1 MTNKPITICHLSDT
15 HIRNLKYHEE
25 YKKVFKDIYESL
37 ENDKPDY
44 IVHTGDIAHTKTQL
58 SPEYF
63 EICADFL
70 KNLADIAPTYIILG
84 NHDGNLKN
92 DNRQDAITPIIET
105 LQHPN
110 LHLLKNSGE
119 TQLTDSVCL
128 NVLSVFDRDNWV
140 SPSNSDMINI
150 ALYHGAIRG
159 CVINDEW
166 SLENGEDDI
175 NIFRNFDFA
184 MLGDIH
190 RTQYLDTEGRVWYA
204 GSTVQQNFGE
214 SLRKGYLLWDIRD
227 KDTFNVEK
235 RLFMSPR
242 PFFTIEINQDGT
254 LPKVN
259 VPRNSRLRL
268 ISNYNLPL
276 IKLRRA
282 CDYANAQWSP
292 YSVNFVNKAGYT
304 KSSSVQTDGKAVNMR
319 DQNTQ
324 EKYIKAFLSNKEISD
339 DVHERVLELNR
350 NYSKQIESTT
360 NVSRNIVWKLKKMK
374 WNNLFNYGES
384 NEIDFDKLDGLVGIF
399 GKNYSG
405 KSSIIDS
412 ALFGLYNT
420 TSKGERKN
428 VHIVNQN
435 KQVAKC
441 QLEIGVGD
449 DTYKITRNLEKYQKR
464 LKGNET
470 TEVKTELDF
479 TKYALG
485 DHAESKNGTTRNGTD
500 ENIRNTFGSFSDFLI
515 TSMASQMDAF
525 GFINEGSTKRKEILA
540 KFLDLKMFE
549 EKHRLAKKESAEM
562 KGVIKHLNSTDWRK
576 KLKWNQEA
584 ISEILEDIENQN
596 TLCGKHTSRIKDLL
610 EDQKLIEDQISSVGA
625 DSIDIK
631 ALQASLK
638 KKQGQV
644 SKASQV
650 LEKGLAKL
658 KAQEALQGQLQA
670 SIEGFDL
677 KSLEEQVEKHKTL
690 LNVASGI
697 ERLIRKDK
705 MEIANYQNK
714 IDLLHDHE
722 YDPDCEY
729 CSDNQFVKEAEEA
742 KTLIEKSRELMAL
755 REHELKET
763 NEEKSLIDVVCV
775 NKDITDHKTRIR
787 EVKTNEVKI
796 KSIKS
801 EISANKS
808 KTALAEKEIE
818 EIKNKIEHYY
828 ENQEAYDNLE
838 SLQRDLR
845 AIKLTVSKKKTDL
858 EACNKKSMQLMSEEG
873 STRRL
878 VEEAKEH
885 IKQID
890 DAEKEFIAYDLYIQA
905 MHANGVSYQVIKSML
920 PIINKEISSVLSTIV
935 NFEVFFDNVDNK
947 LEIYIKHP
955 KYDPR
960 PLSMGSGA
968 EKTIASMAIRLA
980 LISVTNLP
988 KSSLMIMDEPATA
1001 LDEEHMNGFIRL
1013 LQMVKSQF
1021 KTVIIISHLDSLK
1034 DIVDKTI
1041 DIQKVDGYAKV
1052 KI

>member
-1 MTNKPITICHLSDT
+1 MTTFAHISDT
-15 HIRNLKYHEE
+15 HIRNIKYHEE

-44 IVHTGDIAHTKTQL
+44 IIHTGDIAHTKTQL

-63 EICADFL
+63 EICANFL
-70 KNLADIAPTYIILG
+70 KNLANIAPTYVILG

-92 DNRQDAITPIIET
+92 DNRQDAITPIVEA
-105 LQHPN
+105 LQHSN
-110 LHLLKNSGE
+110 LHLLKSSGE
-119 TQLTDSVCL
+119 TQLSDLICL
-128 NVLSVFDRDNWV
+128 NVLSVFDRDNWI
-140 SPSNSDMINI
+140 SPTDQSIINI

-159 CVINDEW
+159 CVINEEW

-175 NIFRNFDFA
+175 NIFTDFDFA

-190 RTQYLDTEGRVWYA
+190 RTQYLDTEQKVWYA
-204 GSTVQQNFGE
+204 GSTIQQNFGE

-227 KDTFNVEK
+227 KDNFSVEK

-242 PFFTIEINQDGT
+242 PFFTIEINKDGT
-254 LPKVN
+254 LPKIN
-259 VPRNSRLRL
+259 VPKNARLRL
-268 ISNYNLPL
+268 ISNYDLPL
-276 IKLRRA
+276 VKLRRA

-292 YSVNFVNKAGYT
+292 YSVNFVNKAGYAT
-304 KSSSVQTDGKAVNMR
+304 GTTIQTDGKTINMR
-319 DQNTQ
+319 DQNVQ
-324 EKYIKAFLSNKEISD
+324 EKYIKAFLSGKEISG
-339 DVHERVLELNR
+339 DVLERILELNR
-350 NYSKQIESTT
+350 NYSKQIESLDG
-360 NVSRNIVWKLKKMK
+360 VSRNIVWKLRKMK
-374 WNNLFNYGES
+374 WNNLFNYGEK

-435 KQVAKC
+435 KQSAKC

-449 DTYKITRNLEKYQKR
+449 DTYKITRNLEKYKKK
-464 LKGNET
+464 LKNKET
-470 TEVKTELDF
+470 VEVKTELDF
-479 TKYALG
+479 TKYTLG
-485 DHAESKNGTTRNGTD
+485 EYVESKNGTTRNGTD
-500 ENIRNTFGSFSDFLI
+500 ENIRNIFGSFSDFLI
-515 TSMASQMDAF
+515 TSMASQTDAF

-549 EKHRLAKKESAEM
+549 VKHKLAKKESAEM

-576 KLKWNQEA
+576 KLKWNKEA
-584 ISEILEDIENQN
+584 ISEILEDIANQ
-596 TLCGKHTSRIKDLL
+596 TDLCEKHTSRIKDLL
-610 EDQKLIEDQISSVGA
+610 DEQKIIEAQISAVGTA
-625 DSIDIK
+625 SIDVR
-631 ALQASLK
+631 LLLDRLK
-638 KKQGQV
+638 KQR
-644 SKASQV
+644 KAQWKRDKTI
-650 LEKGLAKL
+650 EKGLDRL
-658 KAQEALQGQLQA
+658 SAQEGLQQQLQA

-677 KSLEEQVEKHKTL
+677 EPLEKQVENHKSLRSDL
-690 LNVASGI
+690 LII
-697 ERLIRKDK
+697 ERHIRTDTMK
-705 MEIANYQNK
+705 MNNFQNK

-722 YDPDCEY
+722 YDPDCKY
-729 CSDNQFVKEAEEA
+729 CCDNQFVKEAEEA
-742 KTLIEKSRELMAL
+742 KTLIEKVHKSIRDFEEDL
-755 REHELKET
+755 R
-763 NEEKSLIDVVCV
+763 LIKKKK
-775 NKDITDHKTRIR
+775 NAIDIVYIEAEITGHNVRIR

-801 EISANKS
+801 EISANES
-808 KTALAEKEIE
+808 KKALAEKEIE
-818 EIKNKIEHYY
+818 EISAKIEHYY

-838 SLQRDLR
+838 SLQRDLK
-845 AIKLTVSKKKTDL
+845 AIKLTVTKKKTNL
-858 EACNKKSMQLMSEEG
+858 ENCNKKVMRLMSEEG

-878 VEEAKEH
+878 IEESREH
-885 IKQID
+885 IKKID

-920 PIINKEISSVLSTIV
+920 PIINKEISSVLATIV
-935 NFEVFFDNVDNK
+935 DFEVFFDNDDNK

-955 KYDPR
+955 RFEPR

-988 KSSLMIMDEPATA
+988 KSELFILDEPATA
-1001 LDEEHMNGFIRL
+1001 LDEEHMEGFVRL
-1013 LQMVKSQF
+1013 LQMIKRQF
-1021 KTVIIISHLDSLK
+1021 KTVLLISHLESLK
-1034 DIVDKTI
+1034 DVVDKTI

>member
-1 MTNKPITICHLSDT
+1 MTTFAHISDT
-15 HIRNLKYHEE
+15 HIRNVKYHEE

-44 IVHTGDIAHTKTQL
+44 IIHTGDIAHTKTQL

-70 KNLADIAPTYIILG
+70 KNLADIAPTYVILG

-92 DNRQDAITPIIET
+92 DNRQDAITPVVEA

-119 TQLTDSVCL
+119 TQLDNLFCL

-140 SPSNSDMINI
+140 SPSDQSMVNI

-159 CVINDEW
+159 CVINEEW

-175 NIFRNFDFA
+175 NIFTDFDFA

-190 RTQYLDTEGRVWYA
+190 RTQYLDTEQRVWYA

-214 SLRKGYLLWDIRD
+214 SLRKGYLLWDIKD
-227 KDTFNVEK
+227 KDSFNVEK

-242 PFFTIEINQDGT
+242 PFFTIEINKDGT
-254 LPKVN
+254 LPKVD
-259 VPRNSRLRL
+259 VPKNARLRL

-276 IKLRRA
+276 VKLRRA

-292 YSVNFVNKAGYT
+292 YSVNFVNKAGY
-304 KSSSVQTDGKAVNMR
+304 SSGSSVETDGKTINMR

-339 DVHERVLELNR
+339 DVLERVLELNR
-350 NYSKQIESTT
+350 NYSKQIESTSG
-360 NVSRNIVWKLKKMK
+360 VSRNIVWKLRKMR
-374 WNNLFNYGES
+374 WNNLFNYGEN
-384 NEIDFDKLDGLVGIF
+384 NEIDFEKLDGLVGIF

-435 KQVAKC
+435 KQKAKC

-485 DHAESKNGTTRNGTD
+485 VHAESKNGTTRNGTD

-515 TSMASQMDAF
+515 TSMASQTDAF

-549 EKHRLAKKESAEM
+549 EKHKLAKKESAEM

-584 ISEILEDIENQN
+584 ISEILEDIANQ
-596 TLCGKHTSRIKDLL
+596 TDLCEKHTARINVLL
-610 EDQKLIEDQISSVGA
+610 EEQKTIEDQISAVGTE
-625 DSIDIK
+625 SIDIK
-631 ALQASLK
+631 ALNKMLTN
-638 KKQGQV
+638 KQKQV
-644 SKASQV
+644 SKASQII
-650 LEKGLAKL
+650 EKGVDRLS
-658 KAQEALQGQLQA
+658 AQEGLQKQLQA
-670 SIEGFDL
+670 FIEDFDIT
-677 KSLEEQVEKHKTL
+677 SCEEQIEKHKGL
-690 LNVASGI
+690 LEDISIV
-697 ERLIRKDK
+697 ERHIRSNK
-705 MEIANYQNK
+705 MEIANFQNK

-729 CSDNQFVKEAEEA
+729 CSNNQFVKEAEEA
-742 KTLIEKSRELMAL
+742 KTLIEESKRTLRDFEEDLRLLEQKRNQINIVYVKAEL
-755 REHELKET
+755 EDYNLKF
-763 NEEKSLIDVVCV
+763 
-775 NKDITDHKTRIR
+775 R
-787 EVKTNEVKI
+787 EVKTNATKI
-796 KSIKS
+796 KSIKA
-801 EISANKS
+801 EISASESRK
-808 KTALAEKEIE
+808 ALAEKEIE
-818 EIKNKIEHYY
+818 EIDKKIEHYY

-838 SLQRDLR
+838 SLQRDLK
-845 AIKLTVSKKKTDL
+845 AIKLTIQRKQTNL
-858 EACNKKSMQLMSEEG
+858 ETCNKKVMKLMSEEG
-873 STRRL
+873 TTRRL

-935 NFEVFFDNVDNK
+935 NFEVFFDNDDNK

-955 KYDPR
+955 KYEPR

-988 KSSLMIMDEPATA
+988 KSELFILDEPATA
-1001 LDEEHMNGFIRL
+1001 LDEEHMEGFIRL
-1013 LQMVKSQF
+1013 LQMIKRQF
-1021 KTVIIISHLDSLK
+1021 KTVLLISHLESLK

-1041 DIQKVDGYAKV
+1041 DIQKTDGYAKV

>member
-1 MTNKPITICHLSDT
+1 MTTFAHISDT
-15 HIRNLKYHEE
+15 HIRNVKYHEE
-25 YKKVFKDIYESL
+25 YRKVFADIYESL
-37 ENDKPDY
+37 ENEKPDY
-44 IVHTGDIAHTKTQL
+44 IIHTGDIAHTKTQL

-63 EICADFL
+63 ELCADFL

-92 DNRQDAITPIIET
+92 DNRQDAITPVIEA

-110 LHLLKNSGE
+110 LHLLKESGE
-119 TQLTDSVCL
+119 TQLDSSICL

-140 SPSNSDMINI
+140 SPTNQDMINI

-175 NIFRNFDFA
+175 NIFTNFDFA

-190 RTQYLDTEGRVWYA
+190 RTQYLDTEERVWYA

-214 SLRKGYLLWDIRD
+214 SLRKGYLLWDIRG
-227 KDTFNVEK
+227 KDNFKVEK

-242 PFFTIEINQDGT
+242 PFYTIEINKDGT
-254 LPKVN
+254 LPKVD
-259 VPRNSRLRL
+259 VPKNARLRL

-276 IKLRRA
+276 AKLRRA
-282 CDYANAQWSP
+282 CDYANAKWSP
-292 YSVNFVNKAGYT
+292 YSVNFVNKAGYGSGT
-304 KSSSVQTDGKAVNMR
+304 SVQTDGKTMNMR
-319 DQNTQ
+319 DQNLQ
-324 EKYIKAFLSNKEISD
+324 EKYIRAFLSNKEISD
-339 DVHERVLELNR
+339 DVLDRILELNR

-360 NVSRNIVWKLKKMK
+360 NVSRNIVWKLRKMK
-374 WNNLFNYGES
+374 WNNLFNYGEK

-435 KQVAKC
+435 KQNAKC

-449 DTYKITRNLEKYQKR
+449 DIYKITRNLEKYQKKLR
-464 LKGNET
+464 GKET

-479 TKYALG
+479 TKYNLG
-485 DHAESKNGTTRNGTD
+485 NLAESKNGTTRNETD
-500 ENIRNTFGSFSDFLI
+500 DNIRNTFGSFSDFLI
-515 TSMASQMDAF
+515 TSMASQTDAF

-549 EKHRLAKKESAEM
+549 EKHKLAKKESAEM

-584 ISEILEDIENQN
+584 MAEILEDIANQ
-596 TLCGKHTSRIKDLL
+596 TDLCEKHTARINDLI
-610 EDQKLIEDQISSVGA
+610 EEQRIIEDQISSVGT
-625 DSIDIK
+625 DSIDITK
-631 ALQASLK
+631 LNESLK
-638 KKQGQV
+638 DKQKQV
-644 SKASQV
+644 SKATKII
-650 LEKGLAKL
+650 EKGQGTLSDL
-658 KAQEALQGQLQA
+658 KAKQERLQA
-670 SIEGFDL
+670 FIEEFDITAC
-677 KSLEEQVEKHKTL
+677 EEQVETHKSL
-690 LNVASGI
+690 LKDISII
-697 ERLIRKDK
+697 ERNIRSTK

-729 CSDNQFVKEAEEA
+729 CSNNQFVKEAEEA
-742 KTLIEKSRELMAL
+742 KTLVETSRKTLRGFEYDLELINDKKSAINIIYIEAELQDY
-755 REHELKET
+755 
-763 NEEKSLIDVVCV
+763 SV
-775 NKDITDHKTRIR
+775 KTR
-787 EVKTNEVKI
+787 EVNTNEVKI
-796 KSIKS
+796 KSIRS
-801 EISANKS
+801 QISASES
-808 KTALAEKEIE
+808 KKALNEKEIE
-818 EIKNKIEHYY
+818 DIKKKIEHYY

-838 SLQRDLR
+838 SLRRDLR
-845 AIKLTVSKKKTDL
+845 AIKLTVDKKQANL
-858 EACNKKSMQLMSEEG
+858 ETCNKKVMKLMSEEG
-873 STRRL
+873 TTRRL
-878 VEEAKEH
+878 IEEAKEH

-920 PIINKEISSVLSTIV
+920 PIINKELSSVLSTIV
-935 NFEVFFDNVDNK
+935 NFEVFFDNDDNK

-955 KYDPR
+955 KYAPR

-988 KSSLMIMDEPATA
+988 KSELFILDEPATA
-1001 LDEEHMNGFIRL
+1001 LDEEHMEGFIRL
-1013 LQMVKSQF
+1013 LQMIKRQF
-1021 KTVIIISHLDSLK
+1021 KTVLLISHLESLK

-1041 DIQKVDGYAKV
+1041 DIQKSDGYAHV

>member
-1 MTNKPITICHLSDT
+1 MTTFAHISDT
-15 HIRNLKYHEE
+15 HIRNVKYHEE
-25 YKKVFKDIYESL
+25 YRKVFADIYESL
-37 ENDKPDY
+37 ENEKPDY
-44 IVHTGDIAHTKTQL
+44 IIHTGDIAHTKTQL

-63 EICADFL
+63 ELCADFL

-92 DNRQDAITPIIET
+92 DNRQDAITPVIEA

-110 LHLLKNSGE
+110 LYLLKESGE
-119 TQLTDSVCL
+119 TQLDSSICL

-140 SPSNSDMINI
+140 SPTNQDMINI

-175 NIFRNFDFA
+175 NIFTNFDFA

-190 RTQYLDTEGRVWYA
+190 RTQYLDTEERVWYA

-214 SLRKGYLLWDIRD
+214 SLRKGYLLWDIRG
-227 KDTFNVEK
+227 KDNFKVEK

-242 PFFTIEINQDGT
+242 PFYTIEINKDGT
-254 LPKVN
+254 LPKVD
-259 VPRNSRLRL
+259 VPKNARLRL

-276 IKLRRA
+276 AKLRRA
-282 CDYANAQWSP
+282 CDYANAKWSP
-292 YSVNFVNKAGYT
+292 YSVNFVNKAGYGSGT
-304 KSSSVQTDGKAVNMR
+304 SVQTDGKTMNMR
-319 DQNTQ
+319 DQNLQ
-324 EKYIKAFLSNKEISD
+324 EKYIRAFLSNKEISD
-339 DVHERVLELNR
+339 DVLDRILELNR

-360 NVSRNIVWKLKKMK
+360 NVSRNIVWKLRKMK
-374 WNNLFNYGES
+374 WNNLFNYGEK

-435 KQVAKC
+435 KQNAKC

-449 DTYKITRNLEKYQKR
+449 DIYKITRNLEKYQKKLR
-464 LKGNET
+464 GKET

-479 TKYALG
+479 TKYNLG
-485 DHAESKNGTTRNGTD
+485 NLAESKNGTTRNETD
-500 ENIRNTFGSFSDFLI
+500 DNIRNTFGSFSDFLI
-515 TSMASQMDAF
+515 TSMASQTDAF

-549 EKHRLAKKESAEM
+549 EKHKLAKKESAEM

-584 ISEILEDIENQN
+584 MAEILEDIANQ
-596 TLCGKHTSRIKDLL
+596 TDLCEKHTARINDLI
-610 EDQKLIEDQISSVGA
+610 EEQRIIEDQISSVGT
-625 DSIDIK
+625 DSIDITK
-631 ALQASLK
+631 LNESLK
-638 KKQGQV
+638 DKQKQV
-644 SKASQV
+644 SKATKII
-650 LEKGLAKL
+650 EKGQGTLSDL
-658 KAQEALQGQLQA
+658 KAKQERLQA
-670 SIEGFDL
+670 FIEEFDITAC
-677 KSLEEQVEKHKTL
+677 EEQVETHKSL
-690 LNVASGI
+690 LKDISII
-697 ERLIRKDK
+697 ERNIRSTK

-729 CSDNQFVKEAEEA
+729 CSNNQFVKEAEEA
-742 KTLIEKSRELMAL
+742 KTLVETSRKTLRGFEYDLELINDKKSAINIIYIEAELQDY
-755 REHELKET
+755 
-763 NEEKSLIDVVCV
+763 SV
-775 NKDITDHKTRIR
+775 KTR
-787 EVKTNEVKI
+787 EVNTNEVKI
-796 KSIKS
+796 KSIRS
-801 EISANKS
+801 QISASES
-808 KTALAEKEIE
+808 KKALNEKEIE
-818 EIKNKIEHYY
+818 DIKKKIEHYY

-838 SLQRDLR
+838 SLRRDLR
-845 AIKLTVSKKKTDL
+845 AIKLTVDKKQTNL
-858 EACNKKSMQLMSEEG
+858 ETCNKKVMKLMSEEG
-873 STRRL
+873 TTRRL
-878 VEEAKEH
+878 IEEAKEH

-920 PIINKEISSVLSTIV
+920 PIINKELSSVLSTIV
-935 NFEVFFDNVDNK
+935 NFEVFFDNDDNK

-955 KYDPR
+955 KYAPR

-988 KSSLMIMDEPATA
+988 KSELFILDEPATA
-1001 LDEEHMNGFIRL
+1001 LDEEHMEGFIRL
-1013 LQMVKSQF
+1013 LQMIKRQF
-1021 KTVIIISHLDSLK
+1021 KTVLLISHLESLK

-1041 DIQKVDGYAKV
+1041 DIQKSDGYAHV